1 MLAYGCRGWGSCVLV
16 AMLAAMALLPRI
28 ACADA
33 TSGLD
38 PYEEFGKHL
47 RAAQAIAPLSDN
59 AFGDRISLYNGAT
72 EFDVTDFAIPG
83 NNALPVALGR
93 RFTVD
98 DRRMD
103 PGYLGG
109 FGDWD
114 VEIPYIEAVVTTD
127 NGWTLNGGSSARC
140 SDTTDTLNTSV
151 PGMSGPVVAPL
162 NIIWD
167 GDKLHIPGEGDQQ
180 LLVNNQSKSPADAS
194 ASTYKWVTTGN
205 WKVRCLG
212 TTANGYPGEA
222 FVAVSPTGTTY
233 TFNWVVVHT
242 APSIFVLTETD
253 GTIKD
258 NIYADRERVFMLA
271 TQVKDRFGNTVTY
284 SYNGSNQLTGIAS
297 SDGRSIALTW
307 SGSTIA
313 SASSALGTWHYGYG
327 TDSQGRTVLTSV
339 TRPDNSKWTYTITSG
354 ALETY
359 KPNVLQCNVS
369 DPCPTIHCQLTPYEN
384 TGSFT
389 YVIGAPSGADATFSE
404 VVPEI

>member
-1 MLAYGCRGWGSCVLV
+1 MLAYGCRSWGSCVLV
-16 AMLAAMALLPRI
+16 ALLAAIALLPRV
-28 ACADA
+28 ARADA

-47 RAAQAIAPLSDN
+47 RAAQAIAPLTDN
-59 AFGDRISLYNGAT
+59 AFGDRVSLYNGAT

-83 NNALPVALGR
+83 NNALPVELGR

-114 VEIPYIEAVVTTD
+114 LEIPYIEAVVTTD

-140 SDTTDTLNTSV
+140 SDTTDTLNTRV
-151 PGMSGPVVAPL
+151 PGMVGPVVAPL
-162 NIIWD
+162 NIVWD
-167 GDKLHIPGEGDQQ
+167 GDQLHIPGMGDQE

-194 ASTYKWVTTGN
+194 AGTYKWVTTNN
-205 WKVRCLG
+205 WKVRCLSA
-212 TTANGYPGEA
+212 TANGYPGEA

-242 APSIFVLTETD
+242 APTIFVLTETN

-271 TQVKDRFGNTVTY
+271 TKVQDRFGNTVTY
-284 SYNGSNQLTGIAS
+284 SYNSSNQLTGIAS
-297 SDGRSIALTW
+297 SDGR
-307 SGSTIA
+307 
-313 SASSALGTWHYGYG
+313 
-327 TDSQGRTVLTSV
+327 
-339 TRPDNSKWTYTITSG
+339 
-354 ALETY
+354 
-359 KPNVLQCNVS
+359 
-369 DPCPTIHCQLTPYEN
+369 
-384 TGSFT
+384 
-389 YVIGAPSGADATFSE
+389 
-404 VVPEI
+404 